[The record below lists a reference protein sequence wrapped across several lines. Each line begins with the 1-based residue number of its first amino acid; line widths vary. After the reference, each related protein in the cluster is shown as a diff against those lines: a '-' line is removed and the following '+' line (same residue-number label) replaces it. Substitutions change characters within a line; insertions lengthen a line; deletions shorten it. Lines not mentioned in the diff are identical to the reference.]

1 MARVLPRT
9 SGGSTAAAQ
18 IMRASVRTPQQPSR
32 TFGAAE
38 RNQTRPTQPAG
49 RRRGSGPRRSG
60 RRTVG
65 NTADLPAYG
74 LTPSGRQ
81 RPPAAGER
89 WRLAACLLLGP
100 GVCER
105 TWVAHVVPGVRDP
118 AVGALGA
125 AHGARRRA
133 SLGPF
138 CLWRAN
144 ASGRPGGRLRSCE
157 ANFRAAIAP
166 AVAAVAYRGSFGVT
180 VFGPER
186 YRGVRSP
193 PAN

>member
-1 MARVLPRT
+1 MDQDLVDQAVERSETPLICPRMASPH
-9 SGGSTAAAQ
+9 Q
-18 IMRASVRTPQQPSR
+18 
-32 TFGAAE
+32 
-38 RNQTRPTQPAG
+38 
-49 RRRGSGPRRSG
+49 
-60 RRTVG
+60 
-65 NTADLPAYG
+65 ADND
-74 LTPSGRQ
+74 
-81 RPPAAGER
+81 PPAAGER

-105 TWVAHVVPGVRDP
+105 TRVAHVVPGVSDP